1 MTLTIALNIVVLLT
15 EVIYND
21 KSARPLSFEESVSSG
36 FSLLKSYNV
45 DVSDLNK
52 YIKICDSF
60 FLAIYL
66 VEFCLK
72 VYCDPTG
79 YWKGKG
85 NIMDFIIL
93 VVSFVQM
100 TISKQSDSAAQN
112 SAANSVKMVRISVNV
127 KGKKYVISYRIS
139 L

>member
-139 L
+139 H